1 MIIGCLTKAPCAQLS
16 TAEQIPPGET
26 LLDSARCA
34 KASLMIVH
42 KLAMLV
48 AKLGTVI
55 TNWRNLR

>member
-1 MIIGCLTKAPCAQLS
+1 MIIGCLTKAPCAQLG
-16 TAEQIPPGET
+16 TAEQIPPVET

-34 KASLMIVH
+34 KASLMMVH